1 MANTITKLNEEIY
14 KTLFNSRNISALP
27 LTLNNTSKAILTV
40 DKKHKRSDRS
50 KTDLF
55 CGLNRMK

>member
-27 LTLNNTSKAILTV
+27 LILNNTSKAILTV
-40 DKKHKRSDRS
+40 DKKHKRNDRS